1 MGLDLKLWRDRVR
14 YGREVLEQHGIIG
27 NLTDG
32 DPTMR
37 LLIEFYRGN
46 QWAHLEFDGIEDD
59 DQIVANKVFQAAN
72 QLESEISA
80 SRPDVQLLPRGGVL
94 SKDAMYAASQS
105 ARAVQPLISY
115 DIDELDMETQCND
128 ALIDHFYAHYG
139 CVRHG
144 FTPREEVI
152 DVSETEGKRDTRLN
166 WYRHERPDKPW
177 VRRIAPWDVVPD
189 PNAIRLHPDGG
200 MRWVAF
206 RTIQTLAQ
214 IKANPN
220 ITNRDGIKNFAG
232 NVAHPFQPLG
242 TNVVDKSTD
251 PDTKTYLEIYT
262 VYEAESR
269 TWFQITLDGPDK
281 PLREQDDWPIEWE
294 WLPVNF
300 LTVNDQRDTSLSVP
314 ILASIRSIQEE
325 MNLLRTQMRWLVGN
339 VRRLIGISADGMD
352 ESEKKKLETATLTEI
367 LQFKGDPE
375 GLMKVIQTGGFPQE
389 LLAYHALLEE
399 EVRENLGLSKMGRGQ
414 RINVETATEA
424 ANVQTGQ
431 DVNVSRAV
439 RKYEKFWKDI
449 LTLYMQ
455 ARRQTFDA
463 NSAEVFPLVG
473 AVDADGLQAWS
484 RVTREELHADLAFYI
499 VPGSTRRRN
508 RIEEERLWAAR
519 LETALKM
526 PDVFNV
532 AFYAQKLAEIQGVS
546 PEEALQQFSKTAGAA
561 RGLDQVRRTAQP
573 GGEDAAGS
581 ADGGAGN
588 LSALFPE
595 QGQTTPGAA

>member
-1 MGLDLKLWRDRVR
+1 VGLDLKLWRDRLR
-14 YGREVLEQHGIIG
+14 YGRSMMEQEGIIG
-27 NLTDG
+27 KLSSG

-37 LLIEFYRGN
+37 LLIEFYRGK
-46 QWAHLEFDGIEDD
+46 QWDHLDFPGISDD
-59 DQIVANKVFQAAN
+59 ERVTANKVFQAAN
-72 QLESEISA
+72 QLESEVSA

-94 SKDAMYAASQS
+94 SKDSMYAASKA

-128 ALIDHFYAHYG
+128 ALVDHFFAHFG

-144 FTPREEVI
+144 YTPREEVFE
-152 DVSETEGKRDTRLN
+152 VPEAEGKRETRLN
-166 WYRHERPDKPW
+166 YYRHERPDRPW
-177 VRRIAPWDVVPD
+177 IRRIAPWDVIPD
-189 PNAIRLHPDGG
+189 YNAIRLHPDGG

-220 ITNRDGIKNFAG
+220 IKNREGLKDLAG
-232 NVAHPFQPLG
+232 NVAHPYQPLG
-242 TNVVDKSTD
+242 PNLPDATAD
-251 PDTKTYLEIYT
+251 PDSKTYLEIYT
-262 VYEAESR
+262 VYEAETR
-269 TWFQITLDGPDK
+269 TWFQITLDGPEQ
-281 PLREQDDWPIEWE
+281 PLREQDDWPIDWE

-300 LTVNDQRDTSLSVP
+300 LTVNDQRDKPFSVP
-314 ILASIRSIQEE
+314 ILASIRAIQEE

-339 VRRLIGISADGMD
+339 LRRLVCVNDDGLADGED
-352 ESEKKKLETATLTEI
+352 RKLETAFITEI
-367 LQFKGDPE
+367 LRFKGDPNE
-375 GLMKVIQTGGFPQE
+375 LLKVIQTGGFPQE
-389 LLAYHALLEE
+389 LLAYYNLLDE

-424 ANVQTGQ
+424 SNVQTGQ

-439 RKYEKFWKDI
+439 RKYEKFWKDV

-455 ARRQTFDA
+455 ARRQTFDTDA
-463 NSAEVFPLVG
+463 IEVFPLVG
-473 AVDADGLQAWS
+473 RVDADGLQAWS
-484 RVTREELHADLAFYI
+484 RVSPEELHADLAFYI

-508 RIEEERLWAAR
+508 RLEEERLWAAR
-519 LETALKM
+519 LETATKM
-526 PDVFNV
+526 PDVYNV

-546 PEEALQQFSKTAGAA
+546 PEEALQQFSMTAGAV

-581 ADGGAGN
+581 GDGGAGN
-588 LSALFPE
+588 LTALFP
-595 QGQTTPGAA
+595 QDTQTGAS